1 MPLNAEI
8 PAGKGTVRKAAA
20 ADLKVGL
27 ICADRDGNRVR
38 IDHVDPAAAKLS
50 YHFLN
55 DELRVQEGI
64 QETSIPEFLAEGW
77 YVIPRA

>member
-1 MPLNAEI
+1 MPRNLEV
-8 PAGKGTVRKAAA
+8 TVRKVTS
-20 ADLKVGL
+20 ADLTIGL

-38 IDHVDPAAAKLS
+38 IDSMDRAAAKLS

-64 QETSIPEFLAEGW
+64 QETSIEEFLSQGW
-77 YVIPRA
+77 RVAATGKL